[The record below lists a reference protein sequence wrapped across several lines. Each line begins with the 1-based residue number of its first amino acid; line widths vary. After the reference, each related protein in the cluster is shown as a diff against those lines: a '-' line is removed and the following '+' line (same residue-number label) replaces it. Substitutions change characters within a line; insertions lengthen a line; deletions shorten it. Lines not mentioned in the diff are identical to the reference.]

1 MKKYIISILIFH
13 VTILSFSQERVRYNP
28 KHHFED
34 FKVKINSFKTV
45 QRANFKTNPDAIRF
59 RTKITEA
66 LKNAKNPNFAGHY
79 LIVEWGCGPSCQC
92 NVIIDMINGKVY
104 EGVCTSE
111 SYASQSN
118 SRLFITDPAD
128 ENGFYDLSSVV
139 RLAPTEYVWNEKRK
153 KLEKLK

>member
-1 MKKYIISILIFH
+1 MKKYIISILIFYI
-13 VTILSFSQERVRYNP
+13 TILSFSQDRVRYKP
-28 KHHFED
+28 KYYFKD
-34 FKVKINSFKTV
+34 FKVKINSFNTV

-66 LKNAKNPNFAGHY
+66 LKNTKNPNFAGHY
-79 LIVEWGCGPSCQC
+79 LVVEWGCGPSCQC
-92 NVIIDMINGKVY
+92 NVIIDMINGNVY
-104 EGVCTSE
+104 EGICTSE
-111 SYASQSN
+111 SYASKSN

-128 ENGFYDLSSVV
+128 ENSFYDLRSVV